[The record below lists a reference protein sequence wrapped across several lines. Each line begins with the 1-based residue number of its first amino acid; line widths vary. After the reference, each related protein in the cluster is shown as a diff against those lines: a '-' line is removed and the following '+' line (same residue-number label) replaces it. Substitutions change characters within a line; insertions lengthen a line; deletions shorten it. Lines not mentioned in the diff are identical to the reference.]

1 MAAVPIND
9 VKAGITV
16 DIDGQLFRCIEYR
29 HQRAAQQS
37 WIRIKFKNLRTG
49 AIIEKT
55 FKPGEKI
62 ETAHIDYKQM
72 QFLYADQDELHLM
85 DQNTYDQI
93 SLRKDKVGEAVNFLK
108 EGFVVTIAFYK
119 DEALDVTLP
128 ASVELKVTETTPGF
142 KGDTVSGGKPAT
154 METGVVVQVPFFVN
168 EGDML
173 KIDTRDGKY
182 LGRA

>member
-1 MAAVPIND
+1 MSVSINE
-9 VKAGITV
+9 VKPGLTV
-16 DIDGQLFRCIEYR
+16 DLNGQLFRCLSYH

-37 WIRIKFKNLRTG
+37 WIKIKFKNLRSG

-55 FKPGEKI
+55 FRPGDKV

-72 QFLYADQDELHLM
+72 QYLYSDDDFVHFM
-85 DQNTYDQI
+85 DQTTFEQVAI
-93 SLRKDKVGEAVNFLK
+93 PQAKVSDAIKYLK
-108 EGFVVTIAFYK
+108 EGFVATIAFHEN
-119 DEALDVTLP
+119 EALDINLP
-128 ASVELKVTETTPGF
+128 AAVELKVTETSPGF

-154 METGVVVQVPFFVN
+154 METGLVVQVPFFVN

-173 KIDTRDGKY
+173 KVDTREGKY